1 MTNKASAVELLEE
14 QKYTISPDIMK
25 AFVCE
30 MQVYRAAIKEMRTKL
45 ENLDDSFQA
54 RYEYNP
60 IHHIETRLKSIP
72 SILKKLEARN
82 IPMSIENMN
91 NELSDI
97 AGVRVICNYFDDVE
111 QVADMLLSQDDVTL
125 IRRKDYHRHPSET
138 GYRSLHL
145 VVSIPVFLAGERR
158 DVAVEI
164 QIRTIA
170 MDLWASLEHQ
180 LRYKN
185 RHNTPIPEEL
195 SERLY
200 TCALALAEVD
210 KEMQMIY
217 DAILKLNN

>member
-45 ENLDDSFQA
+45 ENLDDSFHA

-72 SILKKLEARN
+72 SILKKLEARS

-158 DVAVEI
+158 DVTVEI

-170 MDLWASLEHQ
+170 MDFWATLDHDMQYKKKVEDAEEIMRELRECADIIHQ
-180 LRYKN
+180 TDEKMMRLR
-185 RHNTPIPEEL
+185 
-195 SERLY
+195 ER
-200 TCALALAEVD
+200 
-210 KEMQMIY
+210 IHR
-217 DAILKLNN
+217 IG